1 MKVQP
6 FSTLHALHDIA
17 PEYAQANIE
26 AMFEETD
33 VDTVSAVLTRKPD
46 GGLIGSTHLTK
57 YRIH

>member
-1 MKVQP
+1 MKIKP
-6 FSTLHALHDIA
+6 YSTLHALHDID
-17 PEYAQANIE
+17 PKDAQANIE

-46 GGLIGSTHLTK
+46 GGLIGSTHLEK